1 MGDLNGPRRKIKKIA
16 SFFFVIGIAAALF
29 PFPPGA
35 VANDF
40 LSDANFLQYKEK
52 NRAPEFN
59 LKDPED
65 NPTCLDAF
73 QGKIVL
79 LYFWTTW

>member
-1 MGDLNGPRRKIKKIA
+1 MGDLKGPQLKIKKIA
-16 SFFFVIGIAAALF
+16 ILLFVIGIVAALF
-29 PFPPGA
+29 PFPSGA
-35 VANDF
+35 VSSDF
-40 LSDANFLQYKEK
+40 LYDGNFLQFKEK

-65 NPTCLDAF
+65 HPTRLDAY

>member
-16 SFFFVIGIAAALF
+16 IFLFVMGIAAALF
-29 PFPPGA
+29 PFPSGA
-35 VANDF
+35 VSNDF

-52 NRAPEFN
+52 NRAPEFY

-65 NPTCLDAF
+65 NPTRLDAF

>member
-1 MGDLNGPRRKIKKIA
+1 MGDLNGPQLKIKKIA
-16 SFFFVIGIAAALF
+16 ILLCVIGIVAALF
-29 PFPPGA
+29 PFPSGA
-35 VANDF
+35 VSSDF
-40 LSDANFLQYKEK
+40 LSDAGFLEFKEK
-52 NRAPEFN
+52 KRAPEFN

-65 NPTCLDAF
+65 HPTRLDAY

>member
-1 MGDLNGPRRKIKKIA
+1 MSDLSGPQLKIKKIA
-16 SFFFVIGIAAALF
+16 ILLFVIGIAAAFSPL
-29 PFPPGA
+29 PSGA
-35 VANDF
+35 VSSDF
-40 LSDANFLQYKEK
+40 LYDANFLQFKEK
-52 NRAPEFN
+52 KRAPEFN

-65 NPTCLDAF
+65 HPTRLDAY